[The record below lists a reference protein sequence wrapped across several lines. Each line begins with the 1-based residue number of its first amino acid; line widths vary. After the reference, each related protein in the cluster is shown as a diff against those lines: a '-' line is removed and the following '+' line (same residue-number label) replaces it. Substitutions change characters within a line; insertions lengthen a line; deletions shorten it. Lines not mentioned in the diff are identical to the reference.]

1 MLQPPSQVAQPR
13 PGVFPNEQRSRSIRV
28 LVVGSF
34 PPRECGIATF
44 TKDVVDHLAARD
56 DVRCEVIAIDEAGGE
71 ARTYG
76 VPVVARIK
84 RDDRSSY
91 ASAAGFI
98 NQHPASIV
106 LVQHEYGLFAGED
119 GAAFLDLLAAVRK
132 PVVVTFH
139 TVLPAPNANHRAV
152 TQAICAR
159 AEAVVVLS
167 HMGKTILQQAY
178 GVSEKKIHMI
188 PHGVPDVPFT
198 STEPAKRKL
207 GFAGRNIVST
217 FGLLSRGKGLEDAI
231 EAMQTIASDHPEAL
245 YLILGQTH
253 PIVRQQEGESYREA
267 LAAQVIKHGL
277 QRNVAFVGR
286 YLSFDDLIFY
296 LSATDIYLTPY
307 LNADQIVSG
316 TLAYALGCGK
326 AIVSTPYL
334 YAREVLARGRGS
346 LCDFHDPTSIAANVT
361 ALLDH
366 PHRRHAMERRAY
378 KFGHE
383 MRWSNVA
390 ASYAQIFSDA
400 TGCSAPDSLPR
411 HVVHHDVLRMA
422 RSSGSN
428 VCKSGET
435 YPADSGTR
443 IPLTNGVTRVLDP
456 VTQGGPSRVCDRFR
470 DQL

>member
-1 MLQPPSQVAQPR
+1 MLQNLSRVVQGCR
-13 PGVFPNEQRSRSIRV
+13 GVFPDESRSRSMRV

-44 TKDVVDHLAARD
+44 TKDVVDYLGARD
-56 DVRCEVIAIDEAGGE
+56 DVRCEVIAIGE
-71 ARTYG
+71 SGAETRAYG
-76 VPVVARIK
+76 LPVVARIR

-91 ASAAGFI
+91 ASVARFI
-98 NQHPASIV
+98 NKHPAGIV

-119 GAAFLDLLAAVRK
+119 GEAFLELLAAVRK

-139 TVLPAPNANHRAV
+139 TVLAAPNAHHRAV

-159 AEAVVVLS
+159 ADTVVVLS
-167 HMGKTILQQAY
+167 HTGKTILQQAY
-178 GVSEKKIHMI
+178 GVSEKTIRMI

-198 STEPAKRKL
+198 STEPAKRRL
-207 GFAGRNIVST
+207 GFVDRKIVST

-231 EAMQTIASDHPEAL
+231 GAMRTIASKHPEAL

-267 LAAQVIKHGL
+267 LSALVTKHGL
-277 QRNVAFVGR
+277 QSNVAFVGR
-286 YLSFDDLIFY
+286 YLSFKDLIAY

-334 YAREVLARGRGS
+334 YAREVLARERGS
-346 LCDFHDPTSIAANVT
+346 LCDFHDPASIAANVT

-366 PHRRHAMERRAY
+366 PRRRHAMERRAY
-378 KFGHE
+378 EYGHE
-383 MRWSNVA
+383 MRWPNVA
-390 ASYAQIFSDA
+390 ASYAQLLRAA
-400 TGCSAPDSLPR
+400 TSGHAPNVPPR
-411 HVVHHDVLRMA
+411 HAAYREVPFVG
-422 RSSGSN
+422 SS
-428 VCKSGET
+428 
-435 YPADSGTR
+435 
-443 IPLTNGVTRVLDP
+443 P
-456 VTQGGPSRVCDRFR
+456 V
-470 DQL
+470 